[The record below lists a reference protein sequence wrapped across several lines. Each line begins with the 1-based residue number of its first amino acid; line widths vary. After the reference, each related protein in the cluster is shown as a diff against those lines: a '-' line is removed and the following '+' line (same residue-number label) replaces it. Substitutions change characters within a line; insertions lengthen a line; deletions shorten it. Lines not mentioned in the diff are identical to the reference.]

1 MVMLRLRNILFAIL
15 ALSICACSKTYRVA
29 VGSQREDMTQNISVS
44 EIASEAAS
52 DENSDAFVE
61 HESTPEFPGGPS
73 AMLRYIHDNLKYP
86 KEAYDNKIQ
95 GRVVVSFLVSKTGEV
110 DSIRIVRGKDPTL
123 DAEALRLV
131 SGFPRFLPGKYDD
144 TPVDTRLVLP
154 VVFKISDY
162 DERQRKTYP
171 AYQFDNGDDYV
182 EDGMQRIIDE
192 NGRIGYADES
202 GRTVITPR
210 FKCAFPF
217 ENGKAKVADYGETKE
232 VPGSGGE
239 YHYWESDGWYYI
251 DKTGRKIE

>member
-1 MVMLRLRNILFAIL
+1 MLRLRNILFAIL

-110 DSIRIVRGKDPTL
+110 DSIRIVRGYDPSL
-123 DAEALRLV
+123 AADALM
-131 SGFPRFLPGKYDD
+131 
-144 TPVDTRLVLP
+144 
-154 VVFKISDY
+154 VV
-162 DERQRKTYP
+162 
-171 AYQFDNGDDYV
+171 
-182 EDGMQRIIDE
+182 
-192 NGRIGYADES
+192 
-202 GRTVITPR
+202 
-210 FKCAFPF
+210 
-217 ENGKAKVADYGETKE
+217 
-232 VPGSGGE
+232 
-239 YHYWESDGWYYI
+239 
-251 DKTGRKIE
+251 